1 MSTSS
6 SSAATSGLARYQLDI
21 PTSALASS
29 STRTRT
35 SSTSDRSASSQSQH
49 GFFYI
54 PDFITAE
61 EERYL
66 MGKINSAPQPKW
78 KVLQARRL
86 QHWGGQIAQKSG
98 TLIPEPLPDW
108 LVRFPNIVQRVRE
121 TKAFVES
128 KHEGP
133 NHCLVNEYEAGQ
145 GIMPH
150 EDGGAYFAAVA
161 TLSLGSHT
169 LLDIYRWAPEE
180 PTATGST
187 DHDEADARARE
198 QHPVFSILQERRSL
212 LITRGDAY
220 KDYLHGIA
228 DRSSDTTQHFARVI
242 NGSSIKAPHLQQAL
256 ISAGVAVQSD
266 PAQAFEV
273 LPAGAGT
280 KQLPRVGVERQTR
293 VSITMRD
300 VERVSKGLG
309 GVLGRR

>member
-1 MSTSS
+1 MV
-6 SSAATSGLARYQLDI
+6 SSAPIYSLSHHHTQH
-21 PTSALASS
+21 PPFH
-29 STRTRT
+29 
-35 SSTSDRSASSQSQH
+35 SQH

-66 MGKINSAPQPKW
+66 MGKIHSAPQPKW

-108 LVRFPNIVQRVRE
+108 LVRYPNIMQRVRE

-169 LLDIYRWAPEE
+169 L
-180 PTATGST
+180 
-187 DHDEADARARE
+187 
-198 QHPVFSILQERRSL
+198 
-212 LITRGDAY
+212 
-220 KDYLHGIA
+220 DYLHGIA
-228 DRSSDTTQHFARVI
+228 DRSSDTTQHFSRVI
-242 NGSSIKAPHLQQAL
+242 NGSSIKAPHLRQAL

-266 PAQAFEV
+266 PAQAFDV
-273 LPAGAGT
+273 LPAEAGA
-280 KQLPRVGVERQTR
+280 KQFPRVEVERQTR
-293 VSITMRD
+293 TW
-300 VERVSKGLG
+300 G
-309 GVLGRR
+309 